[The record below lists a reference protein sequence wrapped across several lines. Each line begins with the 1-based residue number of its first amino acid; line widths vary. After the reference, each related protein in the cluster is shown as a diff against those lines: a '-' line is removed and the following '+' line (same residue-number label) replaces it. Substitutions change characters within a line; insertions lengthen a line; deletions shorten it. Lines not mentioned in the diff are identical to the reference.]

1 MQNTSDKMVRE
12 KANVLLDKTCSSLS
26 SKRNVC
32 ADLNDIDSLGSAHAI
47 ANIESSESSTSSTTV
62 NDSSAAN
69 VNEDMNEDD
78 DLGFTSLPASY
89 GEHNIVDNGPPV
101 GMLSSSLIREKTVA
115 CMDGEPC
122 CYVSPMTGWCRT
134 RSAVAM
140 KSLCNRAGH
149 HAPVC

>member
-1 MQNTSDKMVRE
+1 MLNTSDKMVRE
-12 KANVLLDKTCSSLS
+12 KANVLLDKTHSSLS

-47 ANIESSESSTSSTTV
+47 ANIESSESNTSSTTI

-89 GEHNIVDNGPPV
+89 GEHNIVDNSPM
-101 GMLSSSLIREKTVA
+101 GMISSSLIREKTVA
-115 CMDGEPC
+115 CIDGELC
-122 CYVSPMTGWCRT
+122 YYVSPMTGWCRI

-140 KSLCNRAGH
+140 KSLCTRAGY
-149 HAPVC
+149 HAPVY